1 MILIKGRYMT
11 IAIYA
16 GSFDPITN
24 GHLDILKS
32 ASEIFDKVIIA
43 VAHNSDKKGF
53 IPVADRV
60 DIIKKAV
67 VNIKNVEVDCYDG
80 LTCEYAKAKGATVL
94 LRGLRNSRDFDYELD
109 LANINNSLNSELKT
123 VCLFSKPEHSFISSS
138 MVKEIYTNNG
148 DVSKYVPQ
156 SVLNYLKH

>member
-1 MILIKGRYMT
+1 MT

-43 VAHNSDKKGF
+43 VAHNYDKKGF

-60 DIIKKAV
+60 EIIKKAV
-67 VNIKNVEVDCYDG
+67 VNIKNVEVDWNPCCSIEWCD
-80 LTCEYAKAKGATVL
+80 
-94 LRGLRNSRDFDYELD
+94 
-109 LANINNSLNSELKT
+109 
-123 VCLFSKPEHSFISSS
+123 
-138 MVKEIYTNNG
+138 
-148 DVSKYVPQ
+148 
-156 SVLNYLKH
+156 